1 MSNQL
6 LARPMPEDAPST
18 AAAWVARIRRKVA
31 DAGRTVR
38 LMEFCGT
45 HTVAIA
51 RSGLRGML
59 RGAVELVS
67 GPGCP
72 VCVTADG
79 EIDRMLAYCDV
90 PGAIVATYGDLL
102 RVPGSRTSLAGRRAE
117 GADVR
122 VVYSALDALQLA
134 REAPDRPVIFLGV
147 GFETTAPA
155 AALAVKAASEEGVGN
170 FCLHS
175 AHKQTP
181 AAMRALL
188 RDGGRPGEALTLDGI
203 ICPGHVSTVLGAEG
217 FAFLPA
223 EFGIPGAVAGFE
235 PLDILLAVDC
245 LVDAALGRRPVALWN
260 GYRRWVRPE
269 GNRRAQALLS
279 EVFCTCDARWRG
291 LGLLPESGLRLKPE
305 FARFDAEVRFPADVA
320 EPPARSGCRC
330 GDVLR
335 GTLAP
340 ADCPLFGAACRPERP
355 MGPCMVSSEG
365 ACAAWYRYGT
375 AEEEQP

>member
-1 MSNQL
+1 MSEQATPAL
-6 LARPMPEDAPST
+6 DRKEAAAQ
-18 AAAWVARIRRKVA
+18 AAAWVARIRRKTA
-31 DAGRTVR
+31 GAGRRVR

-45 HTVAIA
+45 HTMAIA
-51 RSGLRGML
+51 RSGLRGLL
-59 RGAVELVS
+59 RGAVALVS

-134 REAPDRPVIFLGV
+134 REVPDRPVIFLGV

-155 AALAVKAASEEGVGN
+155 VALAVKTAREQGLSN
-170 FCLHS
+170 FYVHS

-188 RDGGRPGEALTLDGI
+188 PEGGKPAEQRGLDGI
-203 ICPGHVSTVLGAEG
+203 LCPGHVSAVLGAEA

-223 EFGIPGAVAGFE
+223 EYGIPGAVAGFE
-235 PLDILLAVDC
+235 PLDILLAVDY
-245 LVDAALGRRPVALWN
+245 LVDAALGRRPAELWN

-269 GNRRAQALLS
+269 GNPRARALLS
-279 EVFCTCDARWRG
+279 EVFCPGDARWRG
-291 LGLLPESGLRLKPE
+291 LGMLPGSGFRLRPE
-305 FARFDAEVRFPADVA
+305 FAAFDAEVRFPADVD
-320 EPPARSGCRC
+320 EPAARRGCRC

-335 GTLAP
+335 GALAP
-340 ADCPLFGAACRPERP
+340 NECPLFGVACRPERP
-355 MGPCMVSSEG
+355 AGPCMVSSEG
-365 ACAAWYRYGT
+365 ACAAWYRYG
-375 AEEEQP
+375 AGEEEQP

>member
-1 MSNQL
+1 MPEQPVPV
-6 LARPMPEDAPST
+6 LAREDAAAP
-18 AAAWVARIRRKVA
+18 AAAWVARIRRKTAEA
-31 DAGRTVR
+31 DRTVR

-45 HTVAIA
+45 HTMAIA
-51 RSGLRGML
+51 RSGLRGLL
-59 RGAVELVS
+59 RGSVELVS

-102 RVPGSRTSLAGRRAE
+102 KVPGSRSSLAVRRAE

-134 REAPDRPVIFLGV
+134 REVPERPVIFLGV

-155 AALAVKAASEEGVGN
+155 VALAVKSAREDGLEN
-170 FCLHS
+170 FCVHS

-188 RDGGRPGEALTLDGI
+188 SEGVRLDGI
-203 ICPGHVSTVLGAEG
+203 LCPGHVSAVLGAEG

-223 EFGIPGAVAGFE
+223 DYGIPGAVAGFE

-245 LVDAALGRRPVALWN
+245 LVDAALGRRPVELWN

-269 GNRRAQALLS
+269 GNRRAQALLG
-279 EVFCTCDARWRG
+279 EVFCPGDARWRG
-291 LGLLPESGLRLKPE
+291 LGLLPGSGLRLRPE
-305 FARFDAEVRFPADVA
+305 YARFDAEVRFPSDVGEA
-320 EPPARSGCRC
+320 PARTGCRC
-330 GDVLR
+330 GEVLR
-335 GTLAP
+335 GALAP
-340 ADCPLFGAACRPERP
+340 ADCPLFGRACRPDRP
-355 MGPCMVSSEG
+355 AGPCMVSSEG
-365 ACAAWYRYGT
+365 ACAAWYRYGRG
-375 AEEEQP
+375 EEELP